1 VEKSGGGV
9 DMEQDAVKVAVVVS
23 IMDWEMLGSI
33 AHGERSSITLLDS
46 PFSNNV
52 ILVVYIFAL
61 H

>member
-1 VEKSGGGV
+1 MLSRWSSLL
-9 DMEQDAVKVAVVVS
+9 S